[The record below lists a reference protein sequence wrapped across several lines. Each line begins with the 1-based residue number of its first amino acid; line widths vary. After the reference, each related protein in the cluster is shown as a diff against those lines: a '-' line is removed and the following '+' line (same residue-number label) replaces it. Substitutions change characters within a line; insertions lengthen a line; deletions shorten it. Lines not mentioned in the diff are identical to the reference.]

1 MVARLQ
7 IHIKGGAPGLT
18 SGFIEGYDLCVWC
31 TWPKVKPFTHDRVSC
46 HNDSTNCGIGRR

>member
-7 IHIKGGAPGLT
+7 IHIKAGAPRLIA
-18 SGFIEGYDLCVWC
+18 GFIEGDDLGVWC
-31 TWPKVKPFTHDRVSC
+31 TGPKVKPFTHDRVPC